1 MPKIKTWKNLGDKN
15 GQCNSVVD
23 IAWSHRRSEEFS
35 NKHGSQTCENNS
47 NYDLPSGQ
55 LTVCYGKSQILL
67 GRSTITGP
75 ISIVCCRF
83 PGRVDWFL
91 SDRVIWVTC
100 EASLRE
106 AQGPWWHHY
115 QIHRIFELHH
125 SAVECKMLWAINI
138 FMCIIYPHFSV

>member
-1 MPKIKTWKNLGDKN
+1 MNFRVIHSHAEENESFLEDAENKTWKNLGDKN

-83 PGRVDWFL
+83 TRPGRLIPLRPSYL
-91 SDRVIWVTC
+91 S
-100 EASLRE
+100 
-106 AQGPWWHHY
+106 Y
-115 QIHRIFELHH
+115 
-125 SAVECKMLWAINI
+125 M
-138 FMCIIYPHFSV
+138 